1 MTFEQD
7 FKDALANIPDKEKD
21 KLILRLL
28 KKDIILA
35 KRLQYELLSEESV
48 EDKRN
53 QLQDILDKKI
63 ESAIKHFKSPGY
75 LSMDIRYMSGMITEH
90 VKITKDKFGDIWLN
104 LYMLTKLVPNLEE
117 QLAYFSKRQG
127 EKFYIPALAR
137 IFKIL
142 MAIVKLHEDDQY
154 EFRENLQILGSSI
167 VDNDHFM
174 MTAMHHGLDVN
185 WLTQNNIPEDIAD
198 LYKEIKNNGFLK
210 LN

>member
-104 LYMLTKLVPNLEE
+104 LYMLTKLVPNMEE

-154 EFRENLQILGSSI
+154 EFRENLQILGNSI
-167 VDNDHFM
+167 GDNDHFM
-174 MTAMHHGLDVN
+174 MTAMYHGLDVN
-185 WLTQNNIPEDIAD
+185 WLTQNNIPDDIAD
-198 LYKEIKNNGFLK
+198 IHKEIKNNGFLK
-210 LN
+210 LS

>member
-53 QLQDILDKKI
+53 QLQEILDKKI

-75 LSMDIRYMSGMITEH
+75 LSMDVRYMSGMITEH

-154 EFRENLQILGSSI
+154 EFRENLQILGNSI
-167 VDNDHFM
+167 GDNDQFM

-198 LYKEIKNNGFLK
+198 IHKEIKNNGFLK
-210 LN
+210 LS

>member
-117 QLAYFSKRQG
+117 QLEYFSKRQG

-174 MTAMHHGLDVN
+174 RTAMHHGLDVN

-198 LYKEIKNNGFLK
+198 LHKEIKNNGFLK

>member
-104 LYMLTKLVPNLEE
+104 LYMLTKLVPNLEG

-174 MTAMHHGLDVN
+174 RTAMHHGLDVN

-198 LYKEIKNNGFLK
+198 LHKEIKNNGFLK

>member
-35 KRLQYELLSEESV
+35 KRLQYKLLSEESV

>member
-7 FKDALANIPDKEKD
+7 FKDALSNIPDKEKD

-53 QLQDILDKKI
+53 QLQAILDKKI
-63 ESAIKHFKSPGY
+63 ESAIKHFKSPSY
-75 LSMDIRYMSGMITEH
+75 LSMDVRYMSGMITEH

-117 QLAYFSKRQG
+117 QFAYFSRRQG

-142 MAIVKLHEDDQY
+142 MGIVKLHEDDQY
-154 EFRENLQILGSSI
+154 EFRENLKILGSGI
-167 VDNDHFM
+167 GNNDHFIT
-174 MTAMHHGLDVN
+174 TAIYNGLDIN
-185 WLTQNNIPEDIAD
+185 WLTQNNIPENIVDIH
-198 LYKEIKNNGFLK
+198 KEIKNNGFLR
-210 LN
+210 LS

>member
-53 QLQDILDKKI
+53 QLQEILDKKI

-75 LSMDIRYMSGMITEH
+75 LSMDVRYMSGMITEH

-117 QLAYFSKRQG
+117 QLAYFSRRQG

-154 EFRENLQILGSSI
+154 EFKENLQILGNSI
-167 VDNDHFM
+167 GDNDNFM
-174 MTAMHHGLDVN
+174 MTAMHHGLDIN
-185 WLTQNNIPEDIAD
+185 WLTQNKIPEDIAD
-198 LYKEIKNNGFLK
+198 IHKEIKNNGFLK
-210 LN
+210 LS

>member
-53 QLQDILDKKI
+53 QLQEILDKKI

-117 QLAYFSKRQG
+117 QLAYFSRRQG
-127 EKFYIPALAR
+127 EKYYIPALAR

-154 EFRENLQILGSSI
+154 EFRENLQILGDSI
-167 VDNDHFM
+167 GDNDHFM
-174 MTAMHHGLDVN
+174 MTAMHNGLDVN

-198 LYKEIKNNGFLK
+198 IHKEIKNNGFLK
-210 LN
+210 LG

>member
-117 QLAYFSKRQG
+117 QLAYCSKRQG

-185 WLTQNNIPEDIAD
+185 WLTQNNIPEDITD
-198 LYKEIKNNGFLK
+198 VYKEIKNNGFLK

>member
-53 QLQDILDKKI
+53 QLQEILDKKI

-75 LSMDIRYMSGMITEH
+75 LSMDVRYMSGMITEH

-117 QLAYFSKRQG
+117 QLAYFSRRQG

-154 EFRENLQILGSSI
+154 EFRENLQILGNSI
-167 VDNDHFM
+167 GDNDHFM

-185 WLTQNNIPEDIAD
+185 WLTKNNIPEDIAD
-198 LYKEIKNNGFLK
+198 IHKEIKNNGFLK
-210 LN
+210 LS

>member
-167 VDNDHFM
+167 CDNDHFM
-174 MTAMHHGLDVN
+174 TTAMHHGLDVN

>member
-174 MTAMHHGLDVN
+174 RTAMHHGLDVN
-185 WLTQNNIPEDIAD
+185 WLTQNNIPEDITD
-198 LYKEIKNNGFLK
+198 VYKEIKNNGFLK